1 MVPRGL
7 KKYGYLHKVIENGV
21 VLGDNSEFFSCV

>member
-21 VLGDNSEFFSCV
+21 VLGDNS